1 MITRLK
7 VSGFKNLVNVDIR
20 FSPFTCIAGANGV
33 GKSNLF
39 DAIQF
44 LSALSDRSLIE
55 AAKSVRDENGKTTDI
70 RSLFHRVGDSYDETM
85 SFEVEMI
92 IPKTGM
98 DDLGQEAEASSTFLR
113 YTLILKYVDSQ
124 KYLTS
129 SGSLEILL
137 EQLVTVQQTELG
149 QALDFNYSLEWLN
162 SIVKVQSKKKPLI
175 LTEDL
180 IVGLSGV
187 SVKTFSERYILFY
200 SDRKTEEGQNNET
213 SNQPQLSQRF
223 LAKKLPRTVL
233 SVANATESPTALLA
247 RREMQSWRI
256 LQLEPSALRKPDDFM
271 SVSEA
276 VLGVDGSHLPAAL
289 YRLAHELV
297 EESDYENIEE
307 VYSQIANSLAEL
319 ITDVRS
325 VSIDRDEKRQL
336 LTLLVTG
343 KDGTSHPAKALSDG
357 TLRFLALAVLALDPN
372 NQGVMGLEEPENG
385 IHPERI
391 PAILNLL
398 QSIATDVNSPVD
410 INNPLRQVIINTHS
424 PAVVQQVPEDSLLV
438 AELKEMIAN
447 NHRYKGVC
455 FSCLPDTWRTNIEN
469 ENVRIVSKG
478 QLLSYLNPVID
489 EQTIDEDDIV
499 DENLHNGLS
508 KNSLSKNTRP
518 KKVWEREDIRQL
530 TLFPES

>member
-7 VSGFKNLVNVDIR
+7 VSGFKNLVDVDIR

-55 AAKSVRDENGKTTDI
+55 AAKSVRDESGKTTDI

-113 YTLILKYVDSQ
+113 YDLVLKYVDSQ
-124 KYLTS
+124 NYLKS
-129 SGSLEILL
+129 SGSLEILH
-137 EQLVTVQQTELG
+137 ERLVHIKNKTEL
-149 QALDFNYSLEWLN
+149 QQSLRFKCSSSWLN
-162 SIVKVQSKKKPLI
+162 SVFKAQARKAAYISTELESDTKIRLHQDSGTEKGRRGGAGGKP
-175 LTEDL
+175 
-180 IVGLSGV
+180 
-187 SVKTFSERYILFY
+187 
-200 SDRKTEEGQNNET
+200 RK
-213 SNQPQLSQRF
+213 F

-233 SVANATESPTALLA
+233 SDANATESPTALLA

-276 VLGVDGSHLPAAL
+276 ILGVDGSHLPAAL

-307 VYSQIANSLAEL
+307 VYSQIANNLAEL
-319 ITDVRS
+319 ITDVKS

-357 TLRFLALAVLALDPN
+357 TLRFLALAVLSLDPN

-398 QSIATDVNSPVD
+398 QHIATDVNSPVD
-410 INNPLRQVIINTHS
+410 VNNPLRQVIINTHS
-424 PAVVQQVPEDSLLV
+424 PAVVQQIPEDSLLV

-447 NHRYKGVC
+447 HHRYKGVR

-469 ENVRIVSKG
+469 ENVSIISMGK
-478 QLLSYLNPVID
+478 LLSYLNPVID
-489 EQTIDEDDIV
+489 EQVRDEDDIS
-499 DENLHNGLS
+499 DEILQNEQS
-508 KNSLSKNTRP
+508 KTSISKNTRP

>member
-1 MITRLK
+1 MR
-7 VSGFKNLVNVDIR
+7 
-20 FSPFTCIAGANGV
+20 
-33 GKSNLF
+33 
-39 DAIQF
+39 
-44 LSALSDRSLIE
+44 
-55 AAKSVRDENGKTTDI
+55 
-70 RSLFHRVGDSYDETM
+70 
-85 SFEVEMI
+85 FEVEMI

-113 YTLILKYVDSQ
+113 YELVLKYVDSQ
-124 KYLTS
+124 NYLTS
-129 SGSLEILL
+129 SGSLEIVEENLI
-137 EQLVTVQQTELG
+137 TVQQTELG
-149 QALDFNYSLEWLN
+149 QALAFNYSLEWLN

-175 LTEDL
+175 LTEDF
-180 IVGLSGV
+180 IVGLSEA
-187 SVKTFSERYILFY
+187 SSKTFSERPIWFY
-200 SDRKTEEGQNNET
+200 PDQKTEEGQNDET
-213 SNQPQLSQRF
+213 SNQPQRF
-223 LAKKLPRTVL
+223 LAQKLPRTVL
-233 SVANATESPTALLA
+233 SVANATESSTALLA

-410 INNPLRQVIINTHS
+410 VNNPLRQVIINTHS
-424 PAVVQQVPEDSLLV
+424 PAVVQLVPEDSLLV

-455 FSCLPDTWRTNIEN
+455 FSCLPDTWRTKIEN
-469 ENVRIVSKG
+469 ENISIISMGK
-478 QLLSYLNPVID
+478 LLPYLNPVID
-489 EQTIDEDDIV
+489 EQAIDEDDIF
-499 DENLHNGLS
+499 DETSQNEQPKTS
-508 KNSLSKNTRP
+508 ISKNTRP
-518 KKVWEREDIRQL
+518 KKIWKRIFV
-530 TLFPES
+530 S

>member
-7 VSGFKNLVNVDIR
+7 VSGFKNRVDVDIR

-55 AAKSVRDENGKTTDI
+55 AAKSVRDESGKTTDI
-70 RSLFHRVGDSYDETM
+70 RSLFHRVGDNYDETM
-85 SFEVEMI
+85 RFEVEMI

-113 YTLILKYVDSQ
+113 YILVLKYVDSQ
-124 KYLTS
+124 NYLTS
-129 SGSLEILL
+129 SGSLEIVEENLI
-137 EQLVTVQQTELG
+137 TVQQTELG
-149 QALDFNYSLEWLN
+149 QALDFSYSLEWLN
-162 SIVKVQSKKKPLI
+162 SIIKVQSEQKL
-175 LTEDL
+175 L
-180 IVGLSGV
+180 IVTV
-187 SVKTFSERYILFY
+187 DFSVEDPRAMTKTVPKRYIWVFPE
-200 SDRKTEEGQNNET
+200 RKIKEGQNNET
-213 SNQPQLSQRF
+213 SNQHQEF
-223 LAKKLPRTVL
+223 LAQKLPRTVL

-247 RREMQSWRI
+247 RREIQSWRI

-276 VLGVDGSHLPAAL
+276 ILGVDGSHLPAAL

-307 VYSQIANSLAEL
+307 VYSQIANGLAEL
-319 ITDVRS
+319 ITDVKS

-357 TLRFLALAVLALDPN
+357 TLRFLALAVLSLDPN

-424 PAVVQQVPEDSLLV
+424 PAVVQLVPEDSLLV
-438 AELKEMIAN
+438 AELKEMIKDD
-447 NHRYKGVC
+447 HRYKGVC
-455 FSCLPDTWRTNIEN
+455 FSCLPKTWRTNIEN
-469 ENVRIVSKG
+469 ENVSIISMGK
-478 QLLSYLNPVID
+478 LLSYLNPVID
-489 EQTIDEDDIV
+489 EQAIDEDDIV
-499 DENLHNGLS
+499 DENLHNELS
-508 KNSLSKNTRP
+508 KSSLSKNTRP

-530 TLFPES
+530 TLFTES

>member
-1 MITRLK
+1 MIARLK

-55 AAKSVRDENGKTTDI
+55 AAKSVRDESGKTTDI

-85 SFEVEMI
+85 RFEVEMI

-113 YTLILKYVDSQ
+113 YELVLKYVDSQ
-124 KYLTS
+124 NYLTS
-129 SGSLEILL
+129 SGSLEIVEENLI
-137 EQLVTVQQTELG
+137 TVQQTELG
-149 QALDFNYSLEWLN
+149 QALAFNYSLEWLN

-175 LTEDL
+175 LTEDF
-180 IVGLSGV
+180 IVGLSEA
-187 SVKTFSERYILFY
+187 SSKTFSERPIWFY
-200 SDRKTEEGQNNET
+200 PDQKTEEGQNNET
-213 SNQPQLSQRF
+213 SNQPQRF
-223 LAKKLPRTVL
+223 LAQKLPRTVL
-233 SVANATESPTALLA
+233 SVANATESSTALLA

-319 ITDVRS
+319 ITDVSS

-410 INNPLRQVIINTHS
+410 VNNPLRQVIINTHS
-424 PAVVQQVPEDSLLV
+424 PAVVQLVPEDSLLV

-455 FSCLPDTWRTNIEN
+455 FSCLPDTWRTKIEN
-469 ENVRIVSKG
+469 ENISIISMGK
-478 QLLSYLNPVID
+478 LLPYLNPVID
-489 EQTIDEDDIV
+489 EQAIDEDDIF
-499 DENLHNGLS
+499 DETSQNEQPKTS
-508 KNSLSKNTRP
+508 ISKNTRP
-518 KKVWEREDIRQL
+518 KKIWKRIFV
-530 TLFPES
+530 S

>member
-1 MITRLK
+1 
-7 VSGFKNLVNVDIR
+7 VDVDIR

-55 AAKSVRDENGKTTDI
+55 AAKSVRDESGKTTDI

-92 IPKTGM
+92 IPKIGM

-113 YTLILKYVDSQ
+113 YILVLKYVDSQ
-124 KYLTS
+124 NYLTS
-129 SGSLEILL
+129 SGSLEIVK
-137 EQLVTVQQTELG
+137 EQLVTVEQTELE
-149 QALDFNYSLEWLN
+149 QTLNFNYSLEWLN
-162 SIVKVQSKKKPLI
+162 SIVKVQSQKKSLI
-175 LTEDL
+175 LTVDL
-180 IVGLSGV
+180 SVQSLEITSKPLS
-187 SVKTFSERYILFY
+187 TRYVLSY
-200 SDRKTEEGQNNET
+200 PDRKMEEEQNNET
-213 SNQPQLSQRF
+213 SNRPQEF
-223 LAKKLPRTVL
+223 LAQKLPRTVL
-233 SVANATESPTALLA
+233 SVANATEHPTALLA

-271 SVSEA
+271 SISEA

-319 ITDVRS
+319 ITDVKS

-357 TLRFLALAVLALDPN
+357 TLRFLALAVLSLDPQ

-398 QSIATDVNSPVD
+398 QRIVTDINSPVD

-438 AELKEMIAN
+438 AELKEMIAL

-455 FSCLPDTWRTNIEN
+455 FSCLPNTWRTNIEN
-469 ENVRIVSKG
+469 ENVSIISMGK
-478 QLLSYLNPVID
+478 LLSYLNPVID
-489 EQTIDEDDIV
+489 EQAIDEDDIV

-508 KNSLSKNTRP
+508 KSSLSKNTRP

>member
-7 VSGFKNLVNVDIR
+7 VSGFKNLVDVDIR

-55 AAKSVRDENGKTTDI
+55 AAKLVRDESGKTTDI

-85 SFEVEMI
+85 SFDVEMI
-92 IPKTGM
+92 IPKIGI
-98 DDLGQEAEASSTFLR
+98 DDLGQEVEASSTFLR
-113 YTLILKYVDSQ
+113 YILELKYVDSQ
-124 KYLTS
+124 NYLTS
-129 SGSLEILL
+129 SGSLEIVGEYLI
-137 EQLVTVQQTELG
+137 TIKQTELG
-149 QALDFNYSLEWLN
+149 QALNFNYSLAWLN
-162 SIVKVQSKKKPLI
+162 SIVKLQLEQKPLI
-175 LTEDL
+175 LTRDFFVE
-180 IVGLSGV
+180 VPGMTRLS
-187 SVKTFSERYILFY
+187 TRYVLFY
-200 SDRKTEEGQNNET
+200 PDQKTEEGQKNET
-213 SNQPQLSQRF
+213 GNQPQQF
-223 LAKKLPRTVL
+223 LAQKLPRTVL
-233 SVANATESPTALLA
+233 SVVNATDSPTALLA

-276 VLGVDGSHLPAAL
+276 VLGVDGSHLPATL

-307 VYSQIANSLAEL
+307 VYSQIANNLAEL

-325 VSIDRDEKRQL
+325 VSIDRDEKRQI

-357 TLRFLALAVLALDPN
+357 TLRFLALAVLAVDPN

-398 QSIATDVNSPVD
+398 QRIVTDVHSPVD
-410 INNPLRQVIINTHS
+410 MNNPLRQVIINTHS

-447 NHRYKGVC
+447 QYRYKGVR
-455 FSCLPDTWRTNIEN
+455 FSCLPHTWRTNIEN
-469 ENVRIVSKG
+469 ENVSIISMGK
-478 QLLSYLNPVID
+478 LLSYLNPVID
-489 EQTIDEDDIV
+489 EQAIDEDDIF
-499 DENLHNGLS
+499 DETSQNEQFKTS
-508 KNSLSKNTRP
+508 ISKNTSP

>member
-1 MITRLK
+1 MR
-7 VSGFKNLVNVDIR
+7 
-20 FSPFTCIAGANGV
+20 
-33 GKSNLF
+33 
-39 DAIQF
+39 
-44 LSALSDRSLIE
+44 
-55 AAKSVRDENGKTTDI
+55 
-70 RSLFHRVGDSYDETM
+70 
-85 SFEVEMI
+85 FEVEMI

-98 DDLGQEAEASSTFLR
+98 DDLGQEVEASSTFLR
-113 YTLILKYVDSQ
+113 YILVLKYVDSQ
-124 KYLTS
+124 NYSPS
-129 SGSLEILL
+129 SGPLKIVK
-137 EQLVTVQQTELG
+137 EQLVTVEQTELE
-149 QALDFNYSLEWLN
+149 QTLNFNYSLEWLN
-162 SIVKVQSKKKPLI
+162 STIKVQSPKKPFI
-175 LTEDL
+175 LTEDFSVAPL
-180 IVGLSGV
+180 GMKPSSTIYVLS
-187 SVKTFSERYILFY
+187 YP
-200 SDRKTEEGQNNET
+200 DQKTEEGQNNET
-213 SNQPQLSQRF
+213 SNQPQRF
-223 LAKKLPRTVL
+223 LAQKLPRTVL
-233 SVANATESPTALLA
+233 SVANATESSTALLA

-319 ITDVRS
+319 ITDVSS

-410 INNPLRQVIINTHS
+410 VNNPLRQVIINTHS

-438 AELKEMIAN
+438 AELKEMIALE
-447 NHRYKGVC
+447 HRYKGVC

-469 ENVRIVSKG
+469 ENISIISMGK
-478 QLLSYLNPVID
+478 LLPYLNPVID
-489 EQTIDEDDIV
+489 EQAIDEDDIF
-499 DENLHNGLS
+499 DETSQNEQPKTS
-508 KNSLSKNTRP
+508 ISKNTRP
-518 KKVWEREDIRQL
+518 KKIWKRI
-530 TLFPES
+530 FAN

>member
-1 MITRLK
+1 
-7 VSGFKNLVNVDIR
+7 VDIR

-55 AAKSVRDENGKTTDI
+55 AAKSVRDESGKTTDI

-98 DDLGQEAEASSTFLR
+98 DDLGQEVEASSTFLR
-113 YTLILKYVDSQ
+113 YILVLKYVDSQ
-124 KYLTS
+124 NYSPS
-129 SGSLEILL
+129 SGPLKIVK
-137 EQLVTVQQTELG
+137 EQLVTVEQSELEQTLN
-149 QALDFNYSLEWLN
+149 FNYSLEWLN
-162 SIVKVQSKKKPLI
+162 SIVKVQSEQKPLI
-175 LTEDL
+175 VTVDVRVEALP
-180 IVGLSGV
+180 
-187 SVKTFSERYILFY
+187 ERYIWSY
-200 SDRKTEEGQNNET
+200 PDRKTEEGQNDET
-213 SNQPQLSQRF
+213 SNQPLPF
-223 LAKKLPRTVL
+223 LAQKLPRTIL
-233 SVANATESPTALLA
+233 SVANAIENSTALLA

-256 LQLEPSALRKPDDFM
+256 LQLEPSSLRKPDDFM

-276 VLGVDGSHLPAAL
+276 VLGVDGSHLPATL

-307 VYSQIANSLAEL
+307 IYSQIANSLADL
-319 ITDVRS
+319 ITDVKS

-357 TLRFLALAVLALDPN
+357 TLRFLALAVLSLDPN

-410 INNPLRQVIINTHS
+410 VNNPLRQVIINTHS
-424 PAVVQQVPEDSLLV
+424 PSVVQQVPEDSLLV
-438 AELKEMIAN
+438 AELKEMIAIH
-447 NHRYKGVC
+447 HRYKGVC
-455 FSCLPDTWRTNIEN
+455 FSCLPHTWRTNIED
-469 ENVRIVSKG
+469 ENVSIISMGK
-478 QLLSYLNPVID
+478 LLAYLNPVID
-489 EQTIDEDDIV
+489 EQAIDEDDIF
-499 DENLHNGLS
+499 DETSQNEPFKTSIS
-508 KNSLSKNTRP
+508 KNNSP

-530 TLFPES
+530 TLFPEL

>member
-7 VSGFKNLVNVDIR
+7 VSGFKNLVDVDIR

-55 AAKSVRDENGKTTDI
+55 AAKSVRDESGKTTDI

-113 YTLILKYVDSQ
+113 YDLVLKYVDSQ
-124 KYLTS
+124 NYLTS
-129 SGSLEILL
+129 SGSLEIVKENLI
-137 EQLVTVQQTELG
+137 TVEQTELG
-149 QALDFNYSLEWLN
+149 QALDFRYSLAWLN
-162 SIVKVQSKKKPLI
+162 SIVKAQSKQKPLI
-175 LTEDL
+175 VTADIKVEA
-180 IVGLSGV
+180 LS
-187 SVKTFSERYILFY
+187 KRYICFFP
-200 SDRKTEEGQNNET
+200 DRKIEEGQNHET
-213 SNQPQLSQRF
+213 SNQPRTF
-223 LAKKLPRTVL
+223 LAQKLPRTVL
-233 SVANATESPTALLA
+233 SVANASESPTALLA

-276 VLGVDGSHLPAAL
+276 MLGVDGSHLPAAL

-297 EESDYENIEE
+297 EKSDYENIEE
-307 VYSQIANSLAEL
+307 VYSQIANNLAEL

-357 TLRFLALAVLALDPN
+357 TLRFLALAVLSLDPN

-398 QSIATDVNSPVD
+398 QHIVTDVNSPVGV
-410 INNPLRQVIINTHS
+410 NNPLRQVIINTHS
-424 PAVVQQVPEDSLLV
+424 PAVVQQIPEDSLLV

-447 NHRYKGVC
+447 QHRYKGVR
-455 FSCLPDTWRTNIEN
+455 FSCLPHTWRTNIEN
-469 ENVRIVSKG
+469 ENVSIISMGK
-478 QLLSYLNPVID
+478 LLSYLNPVID
-489 EQTIDEDDIV
+489 EQAIDEDDIC
-499 DENLHNGLS
+499 DETLQNEQFKTS
-508 KNSLSKNTRP
+508 ISKNTRP
-518 KKVWEREDIRQL
+518 KKVCEREDIRQL